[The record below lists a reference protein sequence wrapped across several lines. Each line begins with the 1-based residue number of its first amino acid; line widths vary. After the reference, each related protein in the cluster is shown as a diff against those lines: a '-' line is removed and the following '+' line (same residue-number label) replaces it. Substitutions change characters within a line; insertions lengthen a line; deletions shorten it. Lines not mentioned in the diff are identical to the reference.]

1 MNKTSR
7 NILFIV
13 FVTFFFVGA
22 PIIVLY
28 TAGIRYDVK
37 SGEVLKTGVISVTT
51 TPRSANLLVNGAE
64 INHETPYVIKN
75 LNPGT
80 YTVEIQKPDYHP
92 WKSTVSVKASETSFI
107 QNIILFRDEP
117 PKLRLSKLD
126 TNISRSPNNDIIA
139 YFKSNTE
146 PYDLVVWDV
155 VNNRLI
161 KSFVVKDILDPSDYS
176 INWSIEGKN
185 ILLKSKTTAD
195 FKVFSLADSVVDF
208 TKLQSPEITQVFWHP
223 STENILYISSN
234 TEMAQINLET
244 GDTETFTGESKNSV
258 LVDASLLSFFN
269 NGAQIELRQTIGTE
283 TSLVALLPISE
294 YTILARHG
302 AYLMLS
308 DNRKELFL
316 VNIHDK
322 QPLLLESKAILF
334 DWLDSEE
341 LLAYSDGN
349 EINVYDPKTH
359 SNVFITR
366 QAEQITAVKW
376 HGTGNT
382 ILATTKNSITAIET
396 FKAGEDRMITPLL
409 SNVNIENFW
418 VSNDNKLAYYFTGSD
433 LYSLQLTK

>member
-1 MNKTSR
+1 
-7 NILFIV
+7 
-13 FVTFFFVGA
+13 
-22 PIIVLY
+22 
-28 TAGIRYDVK
+28 
-37 SGEVLKTGVISVTT
+37 
-51 TPRSANLLVNGAE
+51 
-64 INHETPYVIKN
+64 
-75 LNPGT
+75 
-80 YTVEIQKPDYHP
+80 
-92 WKSTVSVKASETSFI
+92 
-107 QNIILFRDEP
+107 
-117 PKLRLSKLD
+117 
-126 TNISRSPNNDIIA
+126 
-139 YFKSNTE
+139 
-146 PYDLVVWDV
+146 
-155 VNNRLI
+155 
-161 KSFVVKDILDPSDYS
+161 
-176 INWSIEGKN
+176 
-185 ILLKSKTTAD
+185 
-195 FKVFSLADSVVDF
+195 
-208 TKLQSPEITQVFWHP
+208 
-223 STENILYISSN
+223 
-234 TEMAQINLET
+234 
-244 GDTETFTGESKNSV
+244 V